1 MDVSSLGLAIL
12 RTNTKQGKDTVIL
25 INKALMEDFPRVLI
39 MFQFAMSGEI
49 VLRPIGQVRGGRA
62 EPIDD
67 AWDSVEAQI
76 ELDPA
81 QFPPEAT
88 AGLGE
93 FSHVEVV
100 FHFDQA
106 APENIVTGAR
116 HPRGNT
122 GWPLVGIF
130 AQRGKDRP
138 NRIGVTVCSLL
149 GVDGLTLRVRGL
161 DAIDGTP
168 VLDIK
173 PVMKGFLPRG
183 EVREPKWARELIK
196 GYWS

>member
-1 MDVSSLGLAIL
+1 
-12 RTNTKQGKDTVIL
+12 
-25 INKALMEDFPRVLI
+25 
-39 MFQFAMSGEI
+39 MSGEI
-49 VLRPIGQVRGGRA
+49 VLRPIGYVRGGRA

-67 AWDSVEAQI
+67 AWDSVEATI

-81 QFPPEAT
+81 QFPPEAA

-93 FSHVEVV
+93 FSHVEVI
-100 FHFDQA
+100 FHFDKA
-106 APENIVTGAR
+106 ALEKIVTGAR

-122 GWPLVGIF
+122 AWPKVGIF
-130 AQRGKDRP
+130 AQCGKDRP

-149 GVDGLTLRVRGL
+149 GVDGLTLCVRGL

-173 PVMKGFLPRG
+173 PVMRGFLPRG
-183 EVREPKWARELIK
+183 EVHEPKWAEELMRR
-196 GYWS
+196 YW

>member
-1 MDVSSLGLAIL
+1 M
-12 RTNTKQGKDTVIL
+12 R
-25 INKALMEDFPRVLI
+25 E
-39 MFQFAMSGEI
+39 EI
-49 VLRPIGQVRGGRA
+49 VLMPIGFVRGGRA
-62 EPIDD
+62 EPVDD
-67 AWDSVEAQI
+67 GWDSVEAHI
-76 ELDPA
+76 ELDGA
-81 QFPPEAT
+81 QFGQEAL

-100 FHFDQA
+100 FHFDRA
-106 APENIVTGAR
+106 AAQNIETGAR
-116 HPRGNT
+116 HPRGRAD
-122 GWPLVGIF
+122 WPLVGIF

-149 GVDGLTLRVRGL
+149 GADGLVLRVRGL

-183 EVREPKWARELIK
+183 EIREPQWAEELMK
-196 GYWS
+196 DYW